1 MAKASAPKKGGR
13 RSDKLRILVSN
24 DDGIN
29 APGLKVA
36 EKIAR
41 ALTSDVWVVAPETE
55 QSGASHSLTLH
66 EPLRMRKISSRRY
79 AVRGTPTDCVI
90 LAVNQILRDEKLPD
104 LLISGVN
111 RGTNIGEDVTY
122 SGTVA
127 AAMEGTLLGIPS
139 VALSQSYTSP
149 HPVKWGTAEHHGPL
163 VMRKLLKEGWPENVL
178 INVNFP
184 DVIDSAVTELTVTV
198 QGQRDAANIFIDER
212 IDARSVPYYWI
223 GFRRH
228 RGVVDPKS
236 DMAVVW
242 GGGISV
248 TPLHI
253 DLTHI
258 RTRQALEKALK

>member
-1 MAKASAPKKGGR
+1 VEYSVPNLGGR
-13 RSDKLRILVSN
+13 QSRNLRILVSN

-29 APGLKVA
+29 APGLKTA

-41 ALTSDVWVVAPETE
+41 MLSSDVWVVAPETE
-55 QSGASHSLTLH
+55 QSGASHALTLH
-66 EPLRMRKISSRRY
+66 EPLRMRKISTRRY
-79 AVRGTPTDCVI
+79 AVCGTPTDCVI
-90 LAVNQILRDEKLPD
+90 MALNQILRDERLPD

-127 AAMEGTLLGIPS
+127 AAMEGMLLGIPS
-139 VALSQSYTSP
+139 IAMSQGYTSP
-149 HPVKWGTAEHHGPL
+149 NPVKWGTAEHHGPIVL
-163 VMRKLLKEGWPENVL
+163 RKLLKEGWPKNVL

-184 DVIDSAVTELTVTV
+184 DVIASAVKGITATV
-198 QGQRDAANIFIDER
+198 QGQRDSTNIVIDER
-212 IDARSVPYYWI
+212 IDGRMVPYYWI
-223 GFRRH
+223 GFRRQ
-228 RGVVDPKS
+228 RGVVNPNT

-253 DLTHI
+253 NLTHK
-258 RTRQALEKALK
+258 RTRQSLEKIFK

>member
-1 MAKASAPKKGGR
+1 MAKRSASKSGR
-13 RSDKLRILVSN
+13 NQSSKLRILVSN

-41 ALTSDVWVVAPETE
+41 TVSSDVWVVAPETE
-55 QSGASHSLTLH
+55 QSGASHALTLH
-66 EPLRMRKISSRRY
+66 EPLRVRKISTRRY

-90 LAVNQILRDEKLPD
+90 MALNQILQGKSLPD

-111 RGTNIGEDVTY
+111 RGTNIGEDITY

-127 AAMEGTLLGIPS
+127 AAMEGMLLGIPS
-139 VALSQSYTSP
+139 IAISQSYTSP
-149 HPVKWGTAEHHGPL
+149 HPVKWGTAEHHGPIVL
-163 VMRKLLKEGWPENVL
+163 GKLLKEGWPENVL

-184 DVIDSAVTELTVTV
+184 DVMAGAVKDIVATV
-198 QGQRDAANIFIDER
+198 QGQRDAANIIIDER
-212 IDARSVPYYWI
+212 IDSRMVPYYWI

-253 DLTHI
+253 DLTH
-258 RTRQALEKALK
+258 RQTRQALEKAFR